1 MRRLVVFVA
10 VVSSMFSSSPALAQD
25 DAPAEPDAASS
36 FREAEARYLAGDVE
50 GALQS
55 MQRSYELSGRA
66 ELLYNLGELR
76 RELGKCREARRDYQA
91 YLERVTSGVRRE
103 RALAAVAELRAECP
117 EADTALVEPSP
128 AAPPLAPPP
137 VEQSGSNV
145 SDTPPPAPA
154 APPPVESTSVHPLTV
169 AGWSAI
175 GAGVLA
181 GAFATYFAVDAANQE
196 RRLEQ
201 RVSSLRANPD
211 NGPFT
216 SADKELEEDGERSA
230 MWARVLG
237 IGAAGLAAVGVS
249 VLVFGP
255 ETHEKSQAGVSI
267 EWRGDGATAAYACSF

>member
-1 MRRLVVFVA
+1 ML
-10 VVSSMFSSSPALAQD
+10 SSSPALAQED
-25 DAPAEPDAASS
+25 VPAEPDAASS
-36 FREAEARYLAGDVE
+36 FREAEARYLEGDVA

-76 RELGKCREARRDYQA
+76 RELGNCREARRDYEA
-91 YLERVTSGVRRE
+91 YLERVTSGARRE
-103 RALAAVAELRAECP
+103 RALEAVAELRAECP
-117 EADTALVEPSP
+117 EADPALVEPSP
-128 AAPPLAPPP
+128 AATPLAPAP
-137 VEQSGSNV
+137 VEQSVSNV
-145 SDTPPPAPA
+145 ADTPPPPAA
-154 APPPVESTSVHPLTV
+154 APPTASESVQPLTV

-196 RRLEQ
+196 RRLER
-201 RVSSLRANPD
+201 RVRSLRANPD
-211 NGPFT
+211 NGPFS
-216 SADKELEEDGERSA
+216 SADKELEEAGKRSA
-230 MWARVLG
+230 MWGRVLG

-255 ETHEKSQAGVSI
+255 DTHENSQAGVSI